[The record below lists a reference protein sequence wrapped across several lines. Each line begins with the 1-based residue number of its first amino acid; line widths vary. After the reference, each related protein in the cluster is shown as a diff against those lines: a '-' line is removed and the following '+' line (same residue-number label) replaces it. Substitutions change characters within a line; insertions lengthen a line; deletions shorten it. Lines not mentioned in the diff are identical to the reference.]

1 MIRKAKMSDA
11 GKIKALLEGYSKKGL
26 LLNRSLF
33 GIYEC
38 LRDFFVFEEKGE
50 IVGCGALHFCWE
62 NLAEIR
68 SLAVGEEFKGNGI
81 GKELVQSCL
90 EEAKSVGIEK
100 VFTLTYVPDF
110 FKGLEFEEIEKD
122 KLPQKIWND
131 CLNCPH
137 FPNCD
142 ETAMQKQ
149 IK

>member
-11 GKIKALLEGYSKKGL
+11 GKIKGLLEGYSKKGL
-26 LLNRSLF
+26 LLDRSLF
-33 GIYEC
+33 GIYES
-38 LRDFFVFEEKGE
+38 LRDFFVFKEKGE
-50 IVGCGALHFCWE
+50 IVGCCALHFCWE

-68 SLAVGEEFKGNGI
+68 SLAVDEKFNGKGF

-90 EEAKSVGIEK
+90 EDAKGYGIEK
-100 VFTLTYVPDF
+100 VFTLTFVPNF

-137 FPNCD
+137 FPNCT